1 MRAFQGE
8 LVHCN
13 HSCNDSRSTF
23 GHRGNGVWQWEVE
36 LLRHPLWLLQALHRL
51 HACQWKFIEVMPS
64 GSVLL
69 AVDFVLDAWFW
80 RSKNSCCGVCSSG
93 LARVEADWTGRR
105 TAKGALIS
113 FSSAGTYWSSTA
125 SVEVE

>member
-8 LVHCN
+8 LVPCN
-13 HSCNDSRSTF
+13 HLCNDSRSTF

-69 AVDFVLDAWFW
+69 AVDFVLDAWF
-80 RSKNSCCGVCSSG
+80 CSSG
-93 LARVEADWTGRR
+93 LARAEADWTGRR